1 MTSKVCCVQY
11 LLLFRLISGYAGER
25 LIPGLRRK
33 DWILRSLLFIVTSL
47 WRHKVGSRD
56 EIYSARWKLTLI
68 SDQAKEKNF
77 RRRGLYVCF
86 STAGLHP
93 GSWINRV
100 SVRKV
105 PCDDL
110 CGESES
116 FTESF
121 DDVSPVLSVEVLWAV
136 FGSVVIGAKV
146 ICCVIYR
153 KCWPSDIYPLK
164 NTL

>member
-68 SDQAKEKNF
+68 SDQAK
-77 RRRGLYVCF
+77 
-86 STAGLHP
+86 
-93 GSWINRV
+93 
-100 SVRKV
+100 
-105 PCDDL
+105 DL
-110 CGESES
+110 VKRFLEEGGCMSA
-116 FTESF
+116 FQ
-121 DDVSPVLSVEVLWAV
+121 
-136 FGSVVIGAKV
+136 
-146 ICCVIYR
+146 
-153 KCWPSDIYPLK
+153 PLVYIRD
-164 NTL
+164 LE